1 MDVNAVT
8 DEQIWDK
15 LQAGVTSELKRGPIF
30 RKDVLKFRS
39 YVHNSL
45 RKNRVLL
52 AGDAAHTVPP
62 TGAKGL
68 NLAISDV
75 LWANRALREFYR
87 SGSEALLDT
96 YQEDAYKRIWKA
108 AHYSYMM
115 TTMLH
120 LAPEASEFD
129 KQRQIA
135 ELYMYTQ
142 SEAGQK
148 FIAEGYVGWEYG
160 ADDWR

>member
-1 MDVNAVT
+1 
-8 DEQIWDK
+8 
-15 LQAGVTSELKRGPIF
+15 
-30 RKDVLKFRS
+30 
-39 YVHNSL
+39 
-45 RKNRVLL
+45 
-52 AGDAAHTVPP
+52 
-62 TGAKGL
+62 
-68 NLAISDV
+68 
-75 LWANRALREFYR
+75 
-87 SGSEALLDT
+87 
-96 YQEDAYKRIWKA
+96 
-108 AHYSYMM
+108 MM

-160 ADDWR
+160 ADDWK